1 MNKDIRKTVFNI
13 LLMYSKSI
21 NPFI

>member
-13 LLMYSKSI
+13 LLMYSKAI